1 MKFCFQIYYLLRYVR
16 GWICFVL
23 MNLFYAPM
31 DVFSIA
37 KATHWPGNPTWGV
50 MCTAHWHHQVF
61 SPGSHQSPELW
72 EFCATAKGNK
82 INVVSLFSLIWE
94 TVCESCTALQAR
106 IRQVT
111 RLLKILQLNKQT
123 NKRAKSP
130 PFLALLLQYSL
141 LWCQYALL
149 VRTNA
154 HRCFNYI
161 YSSFKRYP
169 TSLLHL

>member
-1 MKFCFQIYYLLRYVR
+1 MKFCFQIYYLLRYIR

-23 MNLFYAPM
+23 INLLYAPV

-82 INVVSLFSLIWE
+82 INMVSLFSLIWE

-106 IRQVT
+106 IRQVR

-123 NKRAKSP
+123 NKQASKISTISCS
-130 PFLALLLQYSL
+130 ALTVQLVVMLVCVT
-141 LWCQYALL
+141 CQDKCAQM
-149 VRTNA
+149 
-154 HRCFNYI
+154 F
-161 YSSFKRYP
+161 
-169 TSLLHL
+169 